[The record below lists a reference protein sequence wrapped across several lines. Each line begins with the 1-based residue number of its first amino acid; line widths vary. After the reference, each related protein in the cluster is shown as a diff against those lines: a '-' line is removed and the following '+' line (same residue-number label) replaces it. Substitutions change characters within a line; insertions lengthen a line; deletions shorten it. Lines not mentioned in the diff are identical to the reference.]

1 MEGEIVPRTVR
12 ALVAEVERSPHRGR
26 KAKTLYFGG
35 GTPTYLDPSSFEQI
49 FRAVTDAHPL
59 IPGCEIT
66 VEANPGTVDASRY
79 RCLRDLGVNRLS
91 LGAQSFEDEDLVL
104 LGRVHRSSEIEKAYE
119 LARSAG
125 FENVNL
131 DLMFG
136 LPRQSLEKWE
146 RNLDKALSLHPE
158 HLSLYNLTI
167 EPNTR
172 FYKEW
177 KRGFL
182 VLPEEDVQRA
192 MFDLAREKA
201 KRSGYRAYEISNYA
215 LPGRECQH
223 NLCYWRGEEY
233 VAYGPGAVERVGN
246 VRRTHLKH
254 PLRYCE
260 AVERGESLWCEVEL
274 LDEATLRLETLMLRL
289 RLDEGLSL
297 EEIPLEEEK
306 IQRVIKR
313 GWVNRKGERLVLT
326 DEGFAMA
333 NQVILSLV

>member
-1 MEGEIVPRTVR
+1 V
-12 ALVAEVERSPHRGR
+12 
-26 KAKTLYFGG
+26 
-35 GTPTYLDPSSFEQI
+35 
-49 FRAVTDAHPL
+49 
-59 IPGCEIT
+59 
-66 VEANPGTVDASRY
+66 
-79 RCLRDLGVNRLS
+79 
-91 LGAQSFEDEDLVL
+91 
-104 LGRVHRSSEIEKAYE
+104 
-119 LARSAG
+119 
-125 FENVNL
+125 
-131 DLMFG
+131 
-136 LPRQSLEKWE
+136 
-146 RNLDKALSLHPE
+146 
-158 HLSLYNLTI
+158 
-167 EPNTR
+167 
-172 FYKEW
+172 
-177 KRGFL
+177 
-182 VLPEEDVQRA
+182 
-192 MFDLAREKA
+192 
-201 KRSGYRAYEISNYA
+201 KRSGYRASEISNYA